1 MGSSVDSYE
10 SGVLRAQSQLENAK
24 DAKRQ
29 AQSNGNY
36 ARANNGTPWRCK
48 DGKSFK
54 NVYDYD
60 IHVAQILLKEA
71 KASLA
76 EAKKRAKK
84 K

>member
-1 MGSSVDSYE
+1 MGSSVDGYE
-10 SGVLRAQSQLENAK
+10 SGVLRAQGQLERAK

-36 ARANNGTPWRCK
+36 ARANNGTPSTCR

-54 NVYDYD
+54 NIYDYD
-60 IHVAQILLKEA
+60 IHAAQLLLKEA
-71 KASLA
+71 KANLA